1 MFCSAF
7 ANAEMKRRLTG
18 RTTKRSEMDF
28 VMVGVF
34 GLWGKDGSG
43 GAAEIDSG
51 GFWRFCGVR
60 SIAVH
65 SDYGVVSLYVS
76 LVDGS
81 GLSAYPCWEI
91 SSFTLILPTATP
103 TPFK

>member
-1 MFCSAF
+1 
-7 ANAEMKRRLTG
+7 
-18 RTTKRSEMDF
+18 MDF

-60 SIAVH
+60 SIGCTFRLR
-65 SDYGVVSLYVS
+65 SSISLRQ
-76 LVDGS
+76 LG
-81 GLSAYPCWEI
+81 
-91 SSFTLILPTATP
+91 
-103 TPFK
+103 